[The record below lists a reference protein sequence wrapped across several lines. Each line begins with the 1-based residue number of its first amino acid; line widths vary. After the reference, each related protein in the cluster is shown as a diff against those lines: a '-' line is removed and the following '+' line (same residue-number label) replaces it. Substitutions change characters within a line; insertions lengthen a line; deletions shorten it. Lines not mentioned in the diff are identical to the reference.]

1 MKNDTINFLL
11 IMISYF
17 TIGLL
22 LSQTYIQNQ
31 RLKAM
36 NDSINRLIMIEL
48 ITEEQFNLLHEDV
61 KDLQKKSRKG
71 LTMADSMIY

>member
-1 MKNDTINFLL
+1 MKNESINFLL

-31 RLKAM
+31 RLKVM
-36 NDSINRLIMIEL
+36 NDSINRLIMIEI
-48 ITEEQFNLLHEDV
+48 ITEEQFSILSDKVQQLERNNNRISL
-61 KDLQKKSRKG
+61 K
-71 LTMADSMIY
+71 

>member
-1 MKNDTINFLL
+1 MKNESINFLL

-31 RLKAM
+31 RFKVM
-36 NDSINRLIMIEL
+36 NDSINRLIMIEI
-48 ITEEQFNLLHEDV
+48 ITEEQFSILSDKV
-61 KDLQKKSRKG
+61 KQLERNNNRISLK
-71 LTMADSMIY
+71 